1 MNLVWLGALSHARAR
16 EVLAAAFRNIFR
28 REGEMP
34 ELQYA
39 QSVALGEGGQYGT
52 GCYKNIPAGTQRC
65 DLNNWGAL
73 QCAKRPPCSAGCIE
87 ATDSEHGTAS
97 SQYQACFRTFAT
109 PELGA
114 EAFLRRLYG
123 GGAGGSNV
131 LSLARQGRYE
141 EAVRAQRAT
150 SYFTLDADRYWE
162 AVDGNVDRV
171 AAALHEPR
179 GDHGS
184 VRLIARAREILPY
197 ALAIG
202 AAGAAAY
209 YFVPEVRRLA
219 RQGRAMVGL

>member
-16 EVLAAAFRNIFR
+16 EVLEAAFRNIFKR
-28 REGEMP
+28 AGEMP

-39 QSVALGEGGQYGT
+39 QAVSLGEGGQYGT
-52 GCYKNIPAGTQRC
+52 GCYKNIPAGTSNC
-65 DLNNWGAL
+65 STNNWGAL
-73 QCAKRPPCSAGCIE
+73 QCATKPPCPAGCIE
-87 ATDSEHGTAS
+87 ASDTHAGGSG
-97 SQYQACFRTFAT
+97 YQACFRTFAT
-109 PELGA
+109 TEAGA

-141 EAVRAQRAT
+141 DAVHAQRQT
-150 SYFTLDADRYWE
+150 GYFERDADSYWK

-171 AAALHEPR
+171 AAALGEPR

-184 VRLIARAREILPY
+184 VRLIARARELLPY
-197 ALAIG
+197 ALALG

-209 YFVPEVRRLA
+209 YFVPEVRRVA
-219 RQGRAMVGL
+219 RRGARMVGLT